1 MSSVSECY
9 SLLQCKSIFFF
20 KCTSPCVP
28 RSALFLFWPPSSV
41 QIQFVAMAAGVRLK
55 ISLQFIRVGSQL
67 LFRFCLWQNITKI
80 EEAWEKNKGKFCD
93 GGGNEGRVCWVL
105 KKRHRKEPQKIAA
118 FFFVLRHSNNAR
130 PATKQ
135 QTIWGIQM
143 CNQPKGQKTK
153 MCESCCSCCSCC
165 WCCYCCCCCCV
176 AAAAIWV
183 RKSLHTETVKGIYS
197 SVNPFAQPGSSC
209 ILLLRF
215 SLAFWECECHWATVS
230 AVNCLCGS
238 ALHLRLMSINYAQH
252 RKRLQRQ

>member
-1 MSSVSECY
+1 MLLTSSV
-9 SLLQCKSIFFF
+9 KIFLFF

-28 RSALFLFWPPSSV
+28 RSALFPFLTPHLCANSIRCNGGWSETQNFIAIHSSR
-41 QIQFVAMAAGVRLK
+41 VAAPLPLLPVTKYNKNRR
-55 ISLQFIRVGSQL
+55 SL
-67 LFRFCLWQNITKI
+67 
-80 EEAWEKNKGKFCD
+80 GKKQREVLRG

-105 KKRHRKEPQKIAA
+105 KKRHRNEPQKIAA